1 MIGILRPVN
10 LLLLFAVQF
19 TLWYKLCTPNYD
31 ISTFLSFFLFS
42 FSVICTAAA
51 GYVIN
56 DIIDTKTDLINKN
69 GKVYIDIKISKKNAI
84 LLYYLLN
91 IFALASAIILLDFV
105 VISFNVLAIFLLY
118 IYSKSLKSTV
128 LTGNI
133 TIALLSALPVLELYF
148 FFKPS
153 NADNEFLAYAL
164 FAFLTTLLREIVK
177 DKEDSNGDLKSGIK
191 TLANSISDSKL
202 KMVLLTVN
210 SALLIC
216 LVGFLFFLNDFTML
230 TFWVYM
236 VIMILPAL
244 LMFVLFYKL
253 KNHTYSRLSLFI
265 KVYMFLGLIRLWI

>member
-10 LLLLFAVQF
+10 LLLLLAVQF

-31 ISTFLSFFLFS
+31 ISTLLSFFLFS

-105 VISFNVLAIFLLY
+105 IISFTVVAIFLLY

-128 LTGNI
+128 LIGNM
-133 TIALLSALPVLELYF
+133 TIALLSALPVLEIYY
-148 FFKPS
+148 FFKPL
-153 NADNEFLAYAL
+153 NVDNEFFAYAL

-191 TLANSISDSKL
+191 TLANTISDSEL

-244 LMFVLFYKL
+244 LIFVLIYKL

>member
-1 MIGILRPVN
+1 M
-10 LLLLFAVQF
+10 
-19 TLWYKLCTPNYD
+19 
-31 ISTFLSFFLFS
+31 
-42 FSVICTAAA
+42 
-51 GYVIN
+51 
-56 DIIDTKTDLINKN
+56 
-69 GKVYIDIKISKKNAI
+69 
-84 LLYYLLN
+84 
-91 IFALASAIILLDFV
+91 
-105 VISFNVLAIFLLY
+105 
-118 IYSKSLKSTV
+118 
-128 LTGNI
+128 
-133 TIALLSALPVLELYF
+133 TIALLSALPVLEIYY
-148 FFKPS
+148 FFKPL
-153 NADNEFLAYAL
+153 NVDNEFFAYAL

-191 TLANSISDSKL
+191 TLANTISDSKL

-244 LMFVLFYKL
+244 LIFVLIYKL

>member
-10 LLLLFAVQF
+10 LLLLLAVQF
-19 TLWYKLCTPNYD
+19 TLWYKLCTPNYE
-31 ISTFLSFFLFS
+31 ISTLLSFFLFS

-105 VISFNVLAIFLLY
+105 IISFTVVAIFLLY

-128 LTGNI
+128 LIGNM
-133 TIALLSALPVLELYF
+133 TIALLSALPVLEIYY
-148 FFKPS
+148 FFKPL
-153 NADNEFLAYAL
+153 NVDNEFFAYAL

-191 TLANSISDSKL
+191 TLANTISDSKL

-244 LMFVLFYKL
+244 LIFVLIYKL
-253 KNHTYSRLSLFI
+253 KNHTYSRLSLFV

>member
-1 MIGILRPVN
+1 
-10 LLLLFAVQF
+10 LLLLAVQF

-31 ISTFLSFFLFS
+31 ISTLLSFFLFS

-105 VISFNVLAIFLLY
+105 IISFTVVAIFLLY

-128 LTGNI
+128 LIGNM
-133 TIALLSALPVLELYF
+133 TIALLSALPVLEIYY
-148 FFKPS
+148 FFKPL
-153 NADNEFLAYAL
+153 NVDNEFFAYAL

-191 TLANSISDSKL
+191 TLANTISDSKL

-244 LMFVLFYKL
+244 LIFVLIYKL

>member
-10 LLLLFAVQF
+10 LLLLLAVQF

-31 ISTFLSFFLFS
+31 ISTLLSFFLFS

-105 VISFNVLAIFLLY
+105 IISFTVVAIFLLY
-118 IYSKSLKSTV
+118 IYSKSLKNTV
-128 LTGNI
+128 LIGNM
-133 TIALLSALPVLELYF
+133 TIALLSALPVLEIYY
-148 FFKPS
+148 FFKPL
-153 NADNEFLAYAL
+153 NVDNEFFAYAL

-191 TLANSISDSKL
+191 TLANTISDSKL
-202 KMVLLTVN
+202 KMVLLNVN

-244 LMFVLFYKL
+244 LIFVLIYKL

>member
-10 LLLLFAVQF
+10 LLLLLAVQF

-31 ISTFLSFFLFS
+31 ISTLLSFFLFS

-105 VISFNVLAIFLLY
+105 IISFTVVAIFLLY

-128 LTGNI
+128 LIGNM
-133 TIALLSALPVLELYF
+133 TIALLSALPVLEIYY
-148 FFKPS
+148 FFKPL
-153 NADNEFLAYAL
+153 NVDNEFFAYAL

-191 TLANSISDSKL
+191 TLANTISDSKL

-244 LMFVLFYKL
+244 LIFVLIYKL

>member
-10 LLLLFAVQF
+10 LLLLLAVQF

-31 ISTFLSFFLFS
+31 ISTLLSFFLFS

-69 GKVYIDIKISKKNAI
+69 GKVYIDIEISKKNAI

-105 VISFNVLAIFLLY
+105 IISFTVVAIFLLY
-118 IYSKSLKSTV
+118 IYSKSLKNTV
-128 LTGNI
+128 LIGNM
-133 TIALLSALPVLELYF
+133 TIALLSALPVLEIYY
-148 FFKPS
+148 FFKPL
-153 NADNEFLAYAL
+153 NVDNEFFAYAL

-191 TLANSISDSKL
+191 TLANTISDSKL
-202 KMVLLTVN
+202 KMVLLNVN

-244 LMFVLFYKL
+244 LIFVLIYKL

>member
-10 LLLLFAVQF
+10 LLLLLAVQF

-31 ISTFLSFFLFS
+31 ISTLLSFFLFS

-105 VISFNVLAIFLLY
+105 IISFTVVAIFLLY

-128 LTGNI
+128 LIGNM
-133 TIALLSALPVLELYF
+133 TIALLSALPVLEIYY
-148 FFKPS
+148 FFKPL
-153 NADNEFLAYAL
+153 NVDNEFFAYAL
-164 FAFLTTLLREIVK
+164 FAFLTTLLREIAK

-191 TLANSISDSKL
+191 TLANTISDSKL

-244 LMFVLFYKL
+244 LIFVLIYKL